1 MALASNLI
9 TKVVR
14 AGCRSLSSTT
24 SASSPPAEPKAA
36 KKFEPKLQFDFKD
49 ALNLECRLTEEEIM
63 VRDVFHDYCQEKM
76 MPRITMANRNETF
89 DRAIMEEMGELGVL
103 GPTIQGYGCPGV
115 SYVAYGLIARE
126 CERVDSAIRS
136 AMSVQSSLVMYPIW
150 DFGSEA
156 QREKY
161 LPRLAT
167 GELVGC
173 FGLTEPNHGS
183 DPGHMETRAKW
194 DSEAKVWILNGSKN
208 WITHSPIA
216 DVFVVWAQV
225 DFPSINLY
233 SL

>member
-1 MALASNLI
+1 MGSGIRMSLAANAIS
-9 TKVVR
+9 KVVR
-14 AGCRSLSSTT
+14 AGCRSIASTT
-24 SASSPPAEPKAA
+24 STPSPPAEPKPA
-36 KKFEPKLQFDFKD
+36 KAFAPKPLFDFKD

-63 VRDVFHDYCQEKM
+63 VRDVFHDYCQ
-76 MPRITMANRNETF
+76 
-89 DRAIMEEMGELGVL
+89 EEMGELGVL

-161 LPRLAT
+161 LPRLAS
-167 GELVGC
+167 GELIGC

-183 DPGHMETRAKW
+183 DPGHMETRARW
-194 DSEAKVWILNGSKN
+194 DSEAKV
-208 WITHSPIA
+208 
-216 DVFVVWAQV
+216 
-225 DFPSINLY
+225 
-233 SL
+233 